1 MFLHHPLVPQSV
13 KQSQS
18 DMIDISQ
25 LVSKQELHQNDIDLL
40 LDGLKQFEAYSVIRL
55 CNLHNFVIM
64 KDSPLWD
71 RFSTI

>member
-18 DMIDISQ
+18 DMIDIHQ
-25 LVSKQELHQNDIDLL
+25 LVNKQELHQTDTDLL
-40 LDGLKQFEAYSVIRL
+40 LNSLKQYEPYSVIRL
-55 CNLHNFVIM
+55 CNLHNSVIM

-71 RFSTI
+71 RFSKI